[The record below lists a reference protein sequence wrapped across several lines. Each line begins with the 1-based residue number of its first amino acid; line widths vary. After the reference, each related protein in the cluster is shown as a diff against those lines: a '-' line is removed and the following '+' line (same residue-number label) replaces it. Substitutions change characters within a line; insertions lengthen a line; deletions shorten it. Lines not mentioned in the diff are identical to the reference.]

1 VCSHAVISSSHACT
15 SAARADVGAASTPA
29 ASAALCAVSGTARPA
44 ADVRTG
50 VRCWACDPAA
60 ASRAEEGA
68 IASFV
73 IFCGGSFSSCGS
85 G

>member
-29 ASAALCAVSGTARPA
+29 ASAAPCAVSGTARPA
-44 ADVRTG
+44 AGSHAQQRTPVRTS
-50 VRCWACDPAA
+50 AA
-60 ASRAEEGA
+60 ASRAAEGA